1 MVLETSR
8 LDEETAMN
16 WEMFFG
22 LMLRGG
28 FKILFFVIIIVIALI
43 HAL

>member
-1 MVLETSR
+1 MVLEVTR
-8 LDEETAMN
+8 FNEETAMN

-22 LMLRGG
+22 LMLLGG

>member
-1 MVLETSR
+1 MVLEVTR
-8 LDEETAMN
+8 INEVTTMN

-22 LMLRGG
+22 LMLLGG

>member
-1 MVLETSR
+1 
-8 LDEETAMN
+8 MN

-22 LMLRGG
+22 LMLLGG
-28 FKILFFVIIIVIALI
+28 VKILFVLIILFVVLL

>member
-1 MVLETSR
+1 VVQQVARTYEV
-8 LDEETAMN
+8 TAMN

-22 LMLRGG
+22 LMLLGG
-28 FKILFFVIIIVIALI
+28 FKILFFVIIIFFVLL